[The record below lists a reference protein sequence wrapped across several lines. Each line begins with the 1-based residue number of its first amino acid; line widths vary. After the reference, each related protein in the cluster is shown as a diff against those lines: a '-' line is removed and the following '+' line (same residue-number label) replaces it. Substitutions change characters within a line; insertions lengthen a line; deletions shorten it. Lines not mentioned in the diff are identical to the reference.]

1 MVKQLRRRLL
11 GLLLLPVLS
20 LIFIIGWLMY
30 FIGDKKANTSN
41 PQRTQKKDSIKFGL
55 IEELAEKD
63 IDQEQ
68 QL

>member
-30 FIGDKKANTSN
+30 FIGSEKANTRK
-41 PQRTQKKDSIKFGL
+41 PQRTLKRDLVKFGL
-55 IEELAEKD
+55 IEELTEED
-63 IDQEQ
+63 IAKEQ
-68 QL
+68 KL